1 MSEQLKNLIS
11 EFDPFYEFSDDS
23 KVYDKHYKLEQVIKN
38 ELKKLGIKKTIEEL
52 KRGEQWFSESF
63 CC

>member
-52 KRGEQWFSESF
+52 KRGEQ
-63 CC
+63 